1 MCVGKVKI
9 QRWKEMHKIQS
20 ILCSNFLSEQIGDS
34 MLIINE
40 SDHIHKAISGFVIIH
55 PMVKLDKKFQKSNGH
70 TVLTQCW
77 RIRTEKVLCEF
88 VPRTPRDFCVY
99 VEDKK

>member
-1 MCVGKVKI
+1 M
-9 QRWKEMHKIQS
+9 
-20 ILCSNFLSEQIGDS
+20 
-34 MLIINE
+34 IINE
-40 SDHIHKAISGFVIIH
+40 RDHIHKAISGFVIIH
-55 PMVKLDKKFQKSNGH
+55 LMVKLDTKFQKSNGH

-77 RIRTEKVLCEF
+77 RIRTEKGLCDF